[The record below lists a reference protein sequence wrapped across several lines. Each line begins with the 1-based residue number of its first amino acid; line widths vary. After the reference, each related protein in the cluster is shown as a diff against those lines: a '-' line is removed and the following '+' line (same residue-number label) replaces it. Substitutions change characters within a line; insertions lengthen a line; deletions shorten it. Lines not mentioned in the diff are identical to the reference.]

1 MSIMISL
8 SQAQAMLPGST
19 LINALTETAK
29 EIVISRVGT
38 DSRQIERNELFV
50 ALVGERFDAHDF
62 LSDVA
67 KAGASAALIS
77 NQDKCPVDLPAICV
91 SNTRIGLGNLAK
103 AWRASHPIPLVLVTG
118 SNGKTTVKE
127 MIASIFKGAV
137 GEQHTLVTKG
147 NLNNDIGLPLT
158 LMKLGSTDR
167 LAVVELGMNHPG
179 ETAQLAAIAQANI
192 ALINNAQRE
201 HQEFM
206 ATVAAVAEEHSDAI
220 RALPGDGTAVF
231 PADSEFSNVWREA
244 AADRKVIDFVLT
256 SAQAKTTASVTGSL
270 LSNGLVQIH
279 TELGTIEVQLN
290 TLGSHNVR
298 NALAASAVGIAA
310 GISLEKIKEG
320 LEAFSPV
327 NGRMQAKV
335 IDLNHTLIDDSY
347 NANPD
352 SVRAAID
359 ALKQSGNLS
368 WLILGDMGEVGN
380 QGPEFHRE
388 VGAYAAEQGISK
400 LFVLG
405 EQCQFALQGFNQV
418 TGASATAASTTSS
431 SAIHFSD
438 IDSLIAQLRDALQAQ
453 SSGSNQHLNIL
464 VKGSRFMRMERV
476 VQALLEEAKTCS

>member
-1 MSIMISL
+1 MPVMTTL
-8 SQAQAMLPGST
+8 AQVHAMLPGSS
-19 LINALTETAK
+19 LINISADDAK
-29 EIVISRVGT
+29 TLAISRVGT
-38 DSRQIERNELFV
+38 DSRQIESSELFI
-50 ALVGERFDAHDF
+50 ALAGDRFDAHDF

-67 KAGASAALIS
+67 KAGAVAALVS
-77 NQDKCPVDLPAICV
+77 NRDKCPTNLPAVCV
-91 SNTRIGLGNLAK
+91 PNTRIALAELAK
-103 AWRASHPIPLVLVTG
+103 AWRLQHLIPLALVTG

-127 MIASIFKGAV
+127 MIASIFKAAV
-137 GEQHTLVTKG
+137 GEANTLVTKG

-158 LMKLGSTDR
+158 LLKLRPSDR

-206 ATVAAVAEEHSDAI
+206 TTVAAVAEEHSDAI
-220 RALPGDGTAVF
+220 RALPKDGLAVF
-231 PADSEFSNVWREA
+231 PADSEFAGVWREA
-244 AADRKVIDFVLT
+244 AAERKVIDFVLAST
-256 SAQAKTTASVTGSL
+256 QAEMKASVTGRL
-270 LSNGLVQIH
+270 LSNGHVQVQTEQGVVEIH
-279 TELGTIEVQLN
+279 LK

-298 NALAASAVGIAA
+298 NALAASAVALAA
-310 GISLEKIKEG
+310 GVGLEKIKQG
-320 LEAFSPV
+320 LESFSPV
-327 NGRMQAKV
+327 NGRMQAKKL
-335 IDLNHTLIDDSY
+335 DPNHTLIDDSY

-368 WLILGDMGEVGN
+368 WLVLGDMGEVGD

-388 VGAYAAEQGISK
+388 VGAYAAEQGITK
-400 LFVLG
+400 LFALG
-405 EQCQFALQGFNQV
+405 AQCELAVQGFDAAMKN
-418 TGASATAASTTSS
+418 SAAAN
-431 SAIHFSD
+431 AMHFSD
-438 IDSLIAQLRDALQAQ
+438 MDSLISQVRDAFYAQ

>member
-1 MSIMISL
+1 MSDMTTL
-8 SQAQAMLPGST
+8 AQVQAMLPGST
-19 LINALTETAK
+19 LINSSVQTAG
-29 EIVISRVGT
+29 EISLSRVGT

-50 ALVGERFDAHDF
+50 ALAGDRFDAHDF

-67 KAGASAALIS
+67 KAGAGAALIS
-77 NQDKCPVDLPAICV
+77 DQEKCPADLPAICV
-91 SNTRIGLGNLAK
+91 ANTRIGLGNLAK
-103 AWRASHPIPLVLVTG
+103 AWRTNHSIPLALVTG

-127 MIASIFKGAV
+127 MIASIFKAAV
-137 GEQHTLVTKG
+137 GDQHTLVTKG

-158 LMKLGSTDR
+158 LLKLRSTDR

-179 ETAQLAAIAQANI
+179 ETAQLAGIAQANI

-220 RALPGDGTAVF
+220 RTLPSNGIAVF
-231 PADSEFSNVWREA
+231 PADSEFADLWHQA
-244 AADRKVIDFVLT
+244 AAGRQVIDFALSST
-256 SAQAKTTASVTGSL
+256 QTKASAAVTGAL
-270 LSNGLVQIH
+270 LSNGHVQIQ
-279 TELGTIEVQLN
+279 TAKGTIEVQLN

-298 NALAASAVGIAA
+298 NALAASAVGVAA
-310 GISLEKIKEG
+310 DISLEKIKQG
-320 LEAFSPV
+320 LESFSPV

-335 IDLNHTLIDDSY
+335 IDSNRTLIDDSY

-359 ALKQSGNLS
+359 ALKQSGNIS
-368 WLILGDMGEVGN
+368 WLILGDMGEVGD

-388 VGAYAAEQGISK
+388 VGAYAAEQGIAK

-405 EQCQFALQGFNQV
+405 EQSQFTLQGFNGSGNS
-418 TGASATAASTTSS
+418 GAMTSQAT
-431 SAIHFSD
+431 HFFD
-438 IDSLIAQLRDALQAQ
+438 MDSLIAQLRDALHAQ

-476 VQALLEEAKTCS
+476 VQALLEEAKACS